1 MYLIKNVDVAQKVNT
16 ITDLIGNLVA
26 SRFATGQSYN
36 MVTSSLA
43 MQISKL
49 QATNLPNQVNIENAV
64 VQMPTF
70 CDLTTNANSITTT
83 TTSSPYINPM
93 DSYNCT
99 NRIITL
105 KVNILL
111 NSEIKTESYLI
122 TKYLEYSITDGQFGP
137 QREKRVV
144 HWVLI

>member
-1 MYLIKNVDVAQKVNT
+1 MYFYKNVDVAQKVNT

-43 MQISKL
+43 MQVSKL

-70 CDLTTNANSITTT
+70 CDLTTNSNSITTT

-105 KVNILL
+105 KVCYIC
-111 NSEIKTESYLI
+111 
-122 TKYLEYSITDGQFGP
+122 
-137 QREKRVV
+137 
-144 HWVLI
+144 

>member
-1 MYLIKNVDVAQKVNT
+1 MYFKKNVDVAQKVNT

-105 KVNILL
+105 KVNILF

-122 TKYLEYSITDGQFGP
+122 TKYLEHSITDGQFGP